1 MNEPERTQEKKAWQ
15 KPELIVLVRSRP
27 EEMVLEVCKVQ
38 SGWVGGGPGDDNSLC
53 DFGCAAWC
61 SGDAAS

>member
-38 SGWVGGGPGDDNSLC
+38 SGGGGGPTDTNSLC
-53 DFGCAAWC
+53 DINCAAWC
-61 SGDAAS
+61 SGDSAS